1 VSSADDLTGLVRL
14 GDRLG
19 AVDRHDLDRL
29 GAEVDRAPTID
40 DLDLVADR
48 FRRFLTWRIHTM
60 CVGLELEIAARRLSL
75 GMIE

>member
-1 VSSADDLTGLVRL
+1 MSSADDLGGLVRL

-29 GAEVDRAPTID
+29 GAEVDGAPTID
-40 DLDLVADR
+40 DLDQVADR
-48 FRRFLTWRIHTM
+48 FRRFLEWRIHTM

-75 GMIE
+75 GVIE